1 MKRLSLC
8 FFILLI
14 ASGFCFAGTRYT
26 ELTLPTEMQNKE
38 IEDVHVIDSSNIWIV
53 GDGGTVA
60 RSTDGQ
66 NFTYV
71 DLGFSDAANW
81 RLYSVRFVNDK
92 VGFIVG
98 KYQTTLS
105 RIFKTTD
112 GGTTWSVA
120 RTLVSGDIRNVRV
133 RDSNTIFVTNKNY
146 AVGRPGLYKST
157 DGGANWE
164 GVSSITT
171 GCRKMRWANTSVG
184 WVVGD
189 SGYISKTSDGGSNWS
204 TQTLSD
210 TSGDVQGLTTRGRYR
225 SWVTNYGGGKAS
237 LQTTSD
243 GGTTWTAVNT
253 STSANVEYNGVRLKD
268 NTTGQLWG
276 KNTSAVASISDISDA
291 GSTVTEAWSSSVA
304 SSRINDGDFSD
315 DENGWFV
322 GGASSSGILLK
333 RVVDP
338 AITAIV
344 QRERPS
350 QSSVPVGFSGD
361 ILIKG
366 GIFLKNPTV
375 SIAGTGITVNETV
388 WENPTQIRL
397 NVTVASSAATG
408 SREVTVQNWDV
419 GIVTSEALTISA
431 LPTITSLGQTVL
443 ERGYTATLATN
454 PVTVE
459 GTGFGTGFTRDL
471 ISFGDG
477 ITVLRVLRVSETKLH
492 VALHVASDAA
502 TGLKTVSVTNPD
514 GGVAAKSNAVEV
526 VVNTGGPT
534 FSDVGFDGRIYQAT
548 WNSEDNRF
556 ILTRKPTLLATVEDT
571 AGIDITLFKL
581 FIIPVG
587 TAISADTTYIDIPVS
602 SWVTQET
609 ASAGGTT
616 ITTKGYI
623 SYKFQEDIPAGLS
636 RIILYGQ
643 NISKSPSL
651 YTAFIKVPSATAV
664 ARALRRR
671 VIFGY
676 RNGRYWRN
684 GDGDLPF
691 MVENDGGT
699 EIPIT
704 ITTYNIAMEP
714 ITITRTL
721 KVGRNKLLFP
731 AARLRRFANG
741 NKLMVIKS
749 GTRVI
754 DTGIMSVFN

>member
-1 MKRLSLC
+1 M
-8 FFILLI
+8 
-14 ASGFCFAGTRYT
+14 
-26 ELTLPTEMQNKE
+26 
-38 IEDVHVIDSSNIWIV
+38 
-53 GDGGTVA
+53 
-60 RSTDGQ
+60 
-66 NFTYV
+66 
-71 DLGFSDAANW
+71 
-81 RLYSVRFVNDK
+81 
-92 VGFIVG
+92 
-98 KYQTTLS
+98 
-105 RIFKTTD
+105 
-112 GGTTWSVA
+112 
-120 RTLVSGDIRNVRV
+120 
-133 RDSNTIFVTNKNY
+133 
-146 AVGRPGLYKST
+146 
-157 DGGANWE
+157 
-164 GVSSITT
+164 
-171 GCRKMRWANTSVG
+171 
-184 WVVGD
+184 
-189 SGYISKTSDGGSNWS
+189 
-204 TQTLSD
+204 
-210 TSGDVQGLTTRGRYR
+210 
-225 SWVTNYGGGKAS
+225 
-237 LQTTSD
+237 
-243 GGTTWTAVNT
+243 
-253 STSANVEYNGVRLKD
+253 
-268 NTTGQLWG
+268 
-276 KNTSAVASISDISDA
+276 
-291 GSTVTEAWSSSVA
+291 
-304 SSRINDGDFSD
+304 
-315 DENGWFV
+315 
-322 GGASSSGILLK
+322 
-333 RVVDP
+333 
-338 AITAIV
+338 
-344 QRERPS
+344 
-350 QSSVPVGFSGD
+350 
-361 ILIKG
+361 
-366 GIFLKNPTV
+366 
-375 SIAGTGITVNETV
+375 
-388 WENPTQIRL
+388 
-397 NVTVASSAATG
+397 
-408 SREVTVQNWDV
+408 
-419 GIVTSEALTISA
+419 
-431 LPTITSLGQTVL
+431 
-443 ERGYTATLATN
+443 
-454 PVTVE
+454 
-459 GTGFGTGFTRDL
+459 
-471 ISFGDG
+471 
-477 ITVLRVLRVSETKLH
+477 LRVLRVSETKLH